1 MISILTQSSRSGK
14 GRIVESVPKLPDP
27 DIIVSLNNKQIKIR
41 EYPFNPVEIGL
52 IITPGFGLEQEEDK
66 A

>member
-1 MISILTQSSRSGK
+1 MISIFPLSSRTGK

-27 DIIVSLNNKQIKIR
+27 DNIVSLNNKQIKIR
-41 EYPFNPVEIGL
+41 EYPFNLVEIGL
-52 IITPGFGLEQEEDK
+52 IITPGFGLEQGVDK